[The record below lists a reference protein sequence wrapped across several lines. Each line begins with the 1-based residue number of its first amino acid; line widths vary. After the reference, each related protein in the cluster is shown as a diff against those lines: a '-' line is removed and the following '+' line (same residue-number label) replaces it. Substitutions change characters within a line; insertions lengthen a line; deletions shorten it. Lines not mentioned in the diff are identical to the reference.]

1 MMGLLWLF
9 THSRVHVSDSQT
21 ARAETVAL
29 ARIGLPNGLRLG
41 QEYDQ
46 VKLGEDGETISR
58 HYCNGS

>member
-21 ARAETVAL
+21 ARAETVSL

-41 QEYDQ
+41 QE
-46 VKLGEDGETISR
+46 
-58 HYCNGS
+58 